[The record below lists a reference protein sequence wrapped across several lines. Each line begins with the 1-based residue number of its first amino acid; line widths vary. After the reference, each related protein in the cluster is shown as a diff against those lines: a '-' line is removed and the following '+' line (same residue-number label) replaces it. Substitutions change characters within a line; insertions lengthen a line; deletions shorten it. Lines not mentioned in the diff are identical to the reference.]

1 MSVYNRQKPK
11 TDKLLILG
19 TTGCGKGAVAFE
31 LAKLVAGQIL
41 SIDSMK
47 VYKGMD
53 IGTAKAS
60 PAARQQVRYHMID
73 VVEPSQAFS
82 VGLFTSMARPIIDQ
96 VTCQG
101 IPLIAVGGT
110 ALYIKALLCGLFDGP
125 PADPAVRAELRRRIE
140 HEGLQS
146 VYNQLQKT
154 DIQAASRIH
163 PNDQKRIIRALE
175 VYLITGRP
183 ISSFQSQFNRLD
195 GLEGWMVIGLR
206 RDKADQAHRI
216 NARVVHMIEQGLV
229 KEVEGLL
236 SGPGGLGPQA
246 RAAIGYAE
254 IIEYLV
260 GRIDLQKAIE
270 LIKRHSRRLAK
281 AQRTWFR
288 TFRFVQWLDLAP
300 DEPAS
305 LTAQR
310 ILALWTSA

>member
-1 MSVYNRQKPK
+1 MRVYNRQNLK

-31 LAKLVAGQIL
+31 LAKTVAGQIL
-41 SIDSMK
+41 SVDSMK

-53 IGTAKAS
+53 IGTAKPS

-96 VTCQG
+96 VSGQG

-125 PADPAVRAELRRRIE
+125 PADPAVRAELCRRIE
-140 HEGLQS
+140 YEGLQS
-146 VYNQLQKT
+146 LYNQLQKA

-183 ISSFQSQFNRLD
+183 ISSFQTQFNRLD
-195 GLEGWMVIGLR
+195 GLDSWLVIGLR

-216 NARVVHMIEQGLV
+216 NARVVRMIEQGLV

-236 SGPGGLGPQA
+236 KGPGLGPQA
-246 RAAIGYAE
+246 REAIGYAE
-254 IIEYLV
+254 VIEYLL
-260 GRIDLQKAIE
+260 GRIDLEKAIE

-288 TFRFVQWLDLAP
+288 TFRFVQWLDLAAE
-300 DEPAS
+300 EPAS

-310 ILALWTSA
+310 ILTLWTSR